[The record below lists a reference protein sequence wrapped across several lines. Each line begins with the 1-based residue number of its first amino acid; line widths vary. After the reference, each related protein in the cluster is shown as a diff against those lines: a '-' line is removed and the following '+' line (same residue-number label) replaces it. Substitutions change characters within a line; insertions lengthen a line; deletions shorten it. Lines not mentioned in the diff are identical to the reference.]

1 MSLRDTTTT
10 SEAARQE
17 NVPGYYKFGKIPWW
31 VLAQMEEM
39 DYVQDIEF
47 MNKKVHY
54 REQREMNAKRR
65 AANERDRRDRL
76 ARKFNQNHH
85 NV

>member
-31 VLAQMEEM
+31 VLAQMEKM
-39 DYVQDIEF
+39 DYAQDVEY
-47 MNKKVHY
+47 MNSRVHY
-54 REQREMNAKRR
+54 RERREMNEKRKE
-65 AANERDRRDRL
+65 ANRRDRL
-76 ARKFNQNHH
+76 AGKFQNHH